1 MYFSASESLTLST
14 LFFLSIY
21 GSHSGL
27 QPCHQRKGYG
37 RFLIQFS
44 YELSKKE
51 KKVGSPE
58 IPLSDLGLLSYRS
71 YWAWQ
76 ILGLLRT
83 MGDDEVSVMQLTQA
97 TSIKP
102 EQVVL
107 TLQYLG
113 FLRYINST
121 HVIVAQPDV
130 VEREFARL
138 NSKPG
143 PVVDPSRM
151 HWTPYRDPAVKRDKW
166 SISAMLAAKPLPH

>member
-1 MYFSASESLTLST
+1 MGGAGRHLPTPF
-14 LFFLSIY
+14 
-21 GSHSGL
+21 L

-51 KKVGSPE
+51 RKVGSPE
-58 IPLSDLGLLSYRS
+58 VPLSDLGLLSYRS

-76 ILGLLRT
+76 ILGVLR
-83 MGDDEVSVMQLTQA
+83 GSLAAADEVSIMQITQA

-102 EQVVL
+102 EQVVS

-113 FLRYINST
+113 FLRFIDST
-121 HVIVAQPDV
+121 YVIVAQPDT
-130 VEREFARL
+130 VEREYARL

-143 PVVDPSRM
+143 PVVDASRI
-151 HWTPYRDPAVKRDKW
+151 HWSPFRDPAVKKDKW
-166 SISAMLAAKPLPH
+166 TLSAILAGGQQLPY

>member
-1 MYFSASESLTLST
+1 MLA
-14 LFFLSIY
+14 
-21 GSHSGL
+21 L

-51 KKVGSPE
+51 RKVGSPE
-58 IPLSDLGLLSYRS
+58 VPLSDLGLLSYRS

-76 ILGLLRT
+76 ILGVLR
-83 MGDDEVSVMQLTQA
+83 GSLASAEEVSIMQITQA

-102 EQVVL
+102 DQVVQ

-113 FLRYINST
+113 FLRFFDST
-121 HVIVAQPDV
+121 YVIVAQPDV

-138 NSKPG
+138 NAKPG
-143 PVVDPSRM
+143 PVVDPTRI
-151 HWTPYRDPAVKRDKW
+151 HWSPYRDPSVKKDRW
-166 SISAMLAAKPLPH
+166 SISAIVAAGQLPQP